1 MKLSEPN
8 AKEWGRT
15 PADKRGKA

>member
-8 AKEWGRT
+8 AKKWGRT